1 MEFIAENRELLL
13 KVLLFAV
20 GYILARATGVS
31 PRWKAFSRWAIRKLN
46 DKGEVT
52 KADVRLSDVG
62 GDPIV
67 NAELDRIEP
76 KYNLMGRVV
85 KRVPVVE
92 KVLTTIR
99 DKAPLVQGIGALVR
113 MLRKRKR

>member
-1 MEFIAENRELLL
+1 MEWVAENKALLCELLFF
-13 KVLLFAV
+13 VV

-31 PRWKAFSRWAIRKLN
+31 PRWKSIGRWMIGQLN
-46 DKGEVT
+46 AEGQVT
-52 KADVRLSDVG
+52 KADVRTSGMG
-62 GDPIV
+62 GDPTL

-76 KYNLMGRVV
+76 QYELDKLV

-92 KVLTTIR
+92 RVLTTIR
-99 DKAPLVQGIGALVR
+99 DKAPLVQGIAGLVG